1 MQAFST
7 FPELTKYY
15 IIVNIIQKE
24 TYIESTYISLRKSV
38 ESAYD
43 EHIDITYHKLIPQI
57 FVQGG
62 IQLQV
67 FQNRKIIYTMTL
79 IALEL

>member
-57 FVQGG
+57 
-62 IQLQV
+62 L
-67 FQNRKIIYTMTL
+67 
-79 IALEL
+79 